1 MALAVIAEAEKLLIH
16 QVVFD
21 LASGR
26 DLSLRLSQPD
36 THASH
41 EQKPSEKQPSFLQRL
56 GSNLLC
62 F

>member
-16 QVVFD
+16 QVLFD

-36 THASH
+36 THAA
-41 EQKPSEKQPSFLQRL
+41 FC
-56 GSNLLC
+56 ND
-62 F
+62 